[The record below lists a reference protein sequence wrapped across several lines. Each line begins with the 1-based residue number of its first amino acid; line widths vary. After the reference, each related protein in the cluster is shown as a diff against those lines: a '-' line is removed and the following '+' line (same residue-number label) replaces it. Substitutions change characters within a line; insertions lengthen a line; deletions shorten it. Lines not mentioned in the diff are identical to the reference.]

1 MTTSNNDI
9 IEKRLLKIELWQEQY
24 EVRIKRF
31 ERRLQEMEQ
40 SYETQIK

>member
-1 MTTSNNDI
+1 MATQNNDI
-9 IEKRLLKIELWQEQY
+9 VEKRLLKIELWQEQY
-24 EVRIKRF
+24 EIKMKRF